1 VNREPI
7 VSTAQHPEPEQ
18 RLVVEARPIV
28 MSRIGWSLAAFTLVV
43 FAVNAAIAHRDNAG
57 ADIFFKDQIG
67 ILVVGVIVAGLF
79 VMLTRPRLRADPE
92 AVRLRSFLGGWR
104 TVPWDLIVRVD
115 FPRNVRFARL
125 VLPADETFAIY
136 AIQRLDRD
144 RAVESMAA
152 LRALWARTHAQ
163 DAGGDRPA

>member
-1 VNREPI
+1 MSPGP
-7 VSTAQHPEPEQ
+7 AQDE
-18 RLVVEARPIV
+18 RSVLDVRPIL

-57 ADIFFKDQIG
+57 ADIFFKDQVG
-67 ILVVGVIVAGLF
+67 IFVVGIIVAGLF
-79 VMLTRPRLRADPE
+79 VMLTRPRLHADLE

-104 TVPWDLIVRVD
+104 TVPWDLVVRVD

-144 RAVESMAA
+144 RAVVAMAT
-152 LRALWARTHAQ
+152 LRELWARTHPQAQ
-163 DAGGDRPA
+163 PGTADPHDGE